1 MTLEKIC
8 EYFNDIGI
16 LQLENLNRFLQ
27 IYNQISQN
35 NIKSKSDKLILA
47 LFSYITLISKNEQQL
62 YDICKSIVNSFTNNQ
77 IVYRYR
83 ALYMMNNIINSKI
96 KSRYVSFFCR
106 LMFYG
111 NKQIIRSKNQSPIL
125 IKSNTRNAIKEKYRD
140 DDISFN
146 VNSTGRIK
154 KGKIVKK
161 NFSKKKIANNDDIN
175 FINNK
180 NKKVF
185 RTFDSQE
192 NEKECTFSPK
202 INKYYKPKIN
212 VIKTNN
218 LINNELE
225 SSSFLNKSNTNK
237 NSQIYPINISYKNST
252 NYANNNVINDELEK
266 MVDNMTKYSGNPNN
280 SKYIPKKTI
289 YRTQYDQM
297 YPINNSQEMPF
308 YSDPNMNV
316 KDNNNNLINNYLEEE
331 EDYDFYQNEKD
342 FIKRVQ
348 DKIFMMK
355 AQKLDKISQE
365 CTFSPNINEVPKYLY
380 ERKKGENNFTDIN
393 YEDNYVHN
401 IYNINNKMN
410 SNSFINSKSF
420 SKKRKNKFTEE
431 FADDNYNIYPQKR
444 KNRSKETR
452 SYSNSKEK
460 NNEYSIYKAKKEKLS
475 NLFKEQYPF
484 TPTLREN
491 KKFQIHTTFDERQK
505 KFLEEKQKKCKQRAD
520 EELKEIEE
528 MKKYYNKSK
537 ANINEL
543 VKKLY
548 DDEAEK
554 IKERLKKEKEKS
566 KKKKVIDWDKRNK
579 INREK
584 YPEEYKINFKP
595 KEKKANISITNN
607 QVNNLVNNIKKE
619 NSKSKSKSKEKDE
632 KKKRNHI
639 NKSKNKKKKQENI
652 LNKDDINNNHK
663 LLLEK
668 IKDEHV
674 IGFKNNSITVQNKF
688 NILNND
694 KTEMKEENNK
704 VEKPEDKIDNLKQSE
719 SLHFDN
725 DSIFRSSNEKINK
738 YGNEGLLEGIN
749 KKDGIRSNAM
759 QEIMNKLHNK

>member
-35 NIKSKSDKLILA
+35 NIKNKSDKLILA

-96 KSRYVSFFCR
+96 KSRYISFFCR
-106 LMFYG
+106 LTFKR
-111 NKQIIRSKNQSPIL
+111 NKTIFRSKNQSPKL
-125 IKSNTRNAIKEKYRD
+125 IKLNTRNIIKEKYRD
-140 DDISFN
+140 DDIALN
-146 VNSTGRIK
+146 INSTGRIK

-161 NFSKKKIANNDDIN
+161 NFSKKKIPNNDDIN
-175 FINNK
+175 CNNNE
-180 NKKVF
+180 NKKVY
-185 RTFDSQE
+185 RTFDSHE

-202 INKYYKPKIN
+202 INKNYKPKLS
-212 VIKTNN
+212 VIKPNN

-225 SSSFLNKSNTNK
+225 SSSFFNKSNTTK
-237 NSQIYPINISYKNST
+237 NSQIYPRNISYKNSS

-266 MVDNMTKYSGNPNN
+266 MVENITKYSGNPNN
-280 SKYIPKKTI
+280 SKYVPKKTI
-289 YRTQYDQM
+289 YRTQYNQM
-297 YPINNSQEMPF
+297 YPLNNSQEMPF
-308 YSDPNMNV
+308 YSDPNMNI
-316 KDNNNNLINNYLEEE
+316 KDNNNDLINNYVE

-342 FIKRVQ
+342 FIKKVQ

-355 AQKLDKISQE
+355 AEKLDKISQE
-365 CTFSPNINEVPKYLY
+365 CTFSPCINEVPKYLY
-380 ERKKGENNFTDIN
+380 ERKKGENNLTDID

-401 IYNINNKMN
+401 IYNNNKMN
-410 SNSFINSKSF
+410 SNSFNNSKSF

-431 FADDNYNIYPQKR
+431 FADDNYNIYPQRR
-444 KNRSKETR
+444 KNRSKEAR
-452 SYSNSKEK
+452 SYSNSKGK
-460 NNEYSIYKAKKEKLS
+460 DNEYSVYKAKKEKLT

-484 TPTLREN
+484 TPTIREN

-505 KFLEEKQKKCKQRAD
+505 KFLEEKQKKLKQKSD

-537 ANINEL
+537 ANIKEL

-554 IKERLKKEKEKS
+554 IKERLKNEKEKS
-566 KKKKVIDWDKRNK
+566 KKKKVINWEKRKK

-595 KEKKANISITNN
+595 KEKKSNINISNN
-607 QVNNLVNNIKKE
+607 QINILVNNIKKE
-619 NSKSKSKSKEKDE
+619 KSKSKEKENDIN
-632 KKKRNHI
+632 KKINKI
-639 NKSKNKKKKQENI
+639 NKSKNKNKKKKIKNI
-652 LNKDDINNNHK
+652 SNKDDIHHNQK

-674 IGFKNNSITVQNKF
+674 IGFKNNSIPIQNKI
-688 NILNND
+688 NIFNND
-694 KTEMKEENNK
+694 KTELKEENNK
-704 VEKPEDKIDNLKQSE
+704 IEKPEDKNDNLKQSE

-725 DSIFRSSNEKINK
+725 DSIFRSSEEKKNK

-759 QEIMNKLHNK
+759 QKIMNKLKNK